1 VGINQVLG
9 RNRLSLPA
17 PRPCRKIQTSV
28 ADTAFT
34 LDCEL
39 PSAEAEGLAME
50 HSKTQSALEAA
61 VMMHPLD
68 SADALT
74 IDPD

>member
-1 VGINQVLG
+1 
-9 RNRLSLPA
+9 
-17 PRPCRKIQTSV
+17 
-28 ADTAFT
+28 
-34 LDCEL
+34 
-39 PSAEAEGLAME
+39 ME
-50 HSKTQSALEAA
+50 HSKTQSGLEAA